1 MPGNVSLGQWSG
13 SDATNAL
20 HETIRQYQEQSSKQ
34 TKQMLTLTRAIAVLT
49 FVMLLGL
56 GIQIYLAVAPCT
68 AP

>member
-1 MPGNVSLGQWSG
+1 MPGNIPLGQWSG

-34 TKQMLTLTRAIAVLT
+34 TKQMLRLTWAIVVLT

-56 GIQIYLAVAPCT
+56 GVQIYLALVPC
-68 AP
+68 AVS